1 MGLNDRIRVLIF
13 GLSYHGRAVYRL
25 LDRGLYDIVG
35 FLDNDIKK
43 SGEMFGNSMVYHARD
58 INFINFDIVI
68 VAGRNIDDMNRQ
80 LTRDFFIAKEKIIVM
95 NRSDLLIKGNILNS
109 REDVLK
115 DMLFRLK
122 NLVKNKSINY
132 WVIKSSLLALK
143 RGEKFAE
150 FSDVD
155 ICIMSEQAHL
165 FIDDLNKVFPMYDVK
180 VERYYS
186 SSKYWKK
193 GSISSILITEKVD
206 PVISEPALIDIS
218 VLNKHDNKVFIKSLH
233 NTVTI
238 LPFSHF
244 NGASVITRYNLEFS
258 VPKDA
263 EEYLR
268 LIYGNEWKISVDRWQ
283 NKYYGSVKWK

>member
-1 MGLNDRIRVLIF
+1 
-13 GLSYHGRAVYRL
+13 
-25 LDRGLYDIVG
+25 
-35 FLDNDIKK
+35 
-43 SGEMFGNSMVYHARD
+43 
-58 INFINFDIVI
+58 
-68 VAGRNIDDMNRQ
+68 
-80 LTRDFFIAKEKIIVM
+80 
-95 NRSDLLIKGNILNS
+95 
-109 REDVLK
+109 
-115 DMLFRLK
+115 
-122 NLVKNKSINY
+122 
-132 WVIKSSLLALK
+132 
-143 RGEKFAE
+143 
-150 FSDVD
+150 
-155 ICIMSEQAHL
+155 MSEQAHL